1 MLAFQC
7 SPRRD
12 NYFFQ
17 LGFLLI
23 SLFATHRLILD
34 FDPSFSFIHIKP
46 FLSDFMPGSLIASLI
61 SALTIMEAQNYVR
74 SKCIQH
80 LVMQL
85 HKTEN
90 YKIT

>member
-1 MLAFQC
+1 
-7 SPRRD
+7 
-12 NYFFQ
+12 
-17 LGFLLI
+17 
-23 SLFATHRLILD
+23 
-34 FDPSFSFIHIKP
+34 
-46 FLSDFMPGSLIASLI
+46 MPGSLIASII